1 MTNVKGLGASLGVAI
16 GSSFVYENE
25 IDFDIEATFS
35 HKEAS
40 KQLIDKFNSQIIE
53 FRSKDRNDEADILDA
68 YILILQDPEILGQ
81 LNQHPEP
88 AISEVYDVFTSTA
101 KMFESMEDE
110 YFKQRA
116 EDIISVG
123 KHLVFNMQNIER
135 EVSLN
140 DNTILIANDLTPAD
154 TSSMELS
161 KVNGIVLKEGGLTS
175 HAVIVAKNLGI
186 PCVIGI
192 KEQLDQITNGKTIS
206 IDGST
211 GDVTVSPSDS
221 QISAL
226 EQKQS
231 KIEDLIQNFTEEKY
245 SNLGV
250 EFRVNI
256 GSLEEVNAFNHQF
269 LNSIGL
275 FRSEFIYLDNSTIP
289 TLEQQSKVL
298 EEITKKFTGTI
309 VYRTLDIGGDK
320 QVDYLNLPIE
330 ENPFLGTRGI
340 RLSLV
345 DCNKASLGNLDLF
358 ESQVKSILTSESL
371 ERIKIMFPMIS
382 TIEDFIEAKA
392 FVTKIAKELNVEAP
406 PMGIMVETPASA
418 FIADKFSEIVD
429 FISIGTN
436 DLTQY
441 IMAAD
446 RGNSNLGH
454 YQDPLHPAVLR
465 AISNVIDCSDKNNIE
480 VSVCGEMSSDPVAAF
495 ALYVLGLKTFSMA
508 PSAAPFVFDV
518 LNTHSK
524 INKAPIKETILSQ
537 KNADEI
543 RTAIQEIIS

>member
-25 IDFDIEATFS
+25 IDFDKEATLS
-35 HKEAS
+35 HSEAS
-40 KQLIDKFNSQIIE
+40 KKLIDKFNSQINE

-68 YILILQDPEILGQ
+68 YILILQDPEILKE
-81 LNQHPEP
+81 LNKNLKLE
-88 AISEVYDVFTSTA
+88 ISEVFDVFTTTA
-101 KMFESMEDE
+101 KTFESMEDE

-116 EDIISVG
+116 EDIVSVG
-123 KHLVFNMQNIER
+123 KHLVFSMQNINR
-135 EVSLN
+135 EVAFS
-140 DNTILIANDLTPAD
+140 DNTILIAEDLTPAD
-154 TSSMELS
+154 TSSMDLS
-161 KVNGIVLKEGGLTS
+161 KVNGIILKEGGLTS

-192 KEQLDQITNGKTIS
+192 KEQLDNITNGKTMS

-211 GDVTVSPSDS
+211 GEIVVSPSEK
-221 QISAL
+221 QITTL
-226 EQKQS
+226 EQKQN
-231 KIEDLIQNFTEEKY
+231 KIEEIIKNFTEKKY
-245 SNLGV
+245 KNLGV

-256 GSLEEVNAFNHQF
+256 GSLEEINAFNHPF

-275 FRSEFIYLDNSTIP
+275 FRSEFIYLDNSTNP
-289 TLEQQSKVL
+289 TLEQQSSVL
-298 EEITKKFTGTI
+298 KQITQKFNGTI

-320 QVDYLNLPIE
+320 QVGYLNLPKE
-330 ENPFLGTRGI
+330 ENPFLGVRGI
-340 RLSLV
+340 RLSLR
-345 DCNKASLGNLDLF
+345 NLDLF

-382 TIEDFIEAKA
+382 TVEDFKEAKA
-392 FVTKIAKELNVEAP
+392 FVTKIAKELNVETP
-406 PMGIMVETPASA
+406 PIGIMVETPASA

-454 YQDPLHPAVLR
+454 YQEPLHPAVLR
-465 AISNVIDCSDKNNIE
+465 AISNVIDCSYKNNIE

-495 ALYVLGLKTFSMA
+495 ALFVLGLKTFSMA

-518 LNTHSK
+518 LNTNSN
-524 INKAPIKETILSQ
+524 INKTIVKKTILSQ
-537 KNADEI
+537 NNADEI
-543 RTAIQEIIS
+543 RSTIQEIII